1 MYFSYL
7 YFQFHVWVLQVIS
20 SSNAS
25 CEVKMAC
32 RSESFRGVRG
42 RLEHVCAHACMY
54 FLLGEVAVNV
64 RGASK
69 CSEDAGQKR
78 DAPTWLRLK
87 YYPRALIEPNSRDD
101 V

>member
-1 MYFSYL
+1 
-7 YFQFHVWVLQVIS
+7 
-20 SSNAS
+20 
-25 CEVKMAC
+25 MAC

-42 RLEHVCAHACMY
+42 RLERVCVRAHACMY

-69 CSEDAGQKR
+69 YSEDAGQKR